1 MLFRVLITLAFVLV
15 LGVPLGLKL
24 ASPAATI
31 PADARTLVVVTPHV
45 PQIRAE
51 FGEAFDRW
59 HRKHHG
65 APAHIDWRTP
75 GGTTE
80 ILKVLSAQYAA
91 KGKEV
96 IEEIRKSDPQ
106 RLLAKDLSLDND
118 IPPQSMPFD
127 MMFGGGTFDHGR
139 LRNPATAGITFTPF
153 TNAGVKEVLLSRV
166 SRSQTVADLLAART
180 LELALSVDTV
190 AFTARIPAEAFVDG
204 VDVIRQFDDGK
215 QTITTRINLDKVLR
229 DAPLRMSTPA
239 GLSDEDLRTKWFPPD
254 AQGRQNIIGAQQLY
268 DPQQYWIGTALS
280 AFGIVYNKDIFR
292 ELSLPEPK
300 GFVDLTHP
308 KLQGLII
315 LADPRQSGSI
325 TTAVDAILNAELW
338 NTAQRE
344 GWFAELTA
352 AFDKEAKER
361 VPWERSLSAER
372 MQSVDAAFARAWK
385 LLREVSANART
396 YTAAATKPPVDISAG
411 EGAAGLAI
419 DFYGRGQAQ
428 FVLAEGQ
435 DPATARVGYVDPE
448 GAAYI
453 DADPASV
460 LRSGPDPELA
470 RRFIEFCLTDEAQVL
485 WQLPSQ
491 RNPLSAANPTGE
503 DGQKMGPRRYELR
516 RMPVRE
522 AMHRHPAAANFI
534 DKVNPFEIAAAHRPA
549 NWRAAIGVMMGAFSI
564 DVTDAQR
571 AAWRALCNARANPN
585 FNPQTLAAMEAAFYA
600 FPPTPTKDGGELTF
614 TASNFR
620 TIRDTWR
627 NPQTQSRL
635 EIAYTNF
642 FREQYR
648 EVVRLAEA
656 ESSN

>member
-1 MLFRVLITLAFVLV
+1 MLSRVLIALAFLIV
-15 LGVPLGLKL
+15 LGVPLALKV
-24 ASPAATI
+24 ASPAASV
-31 PADARTLVVVTPHV
+31 PEGARSIVVVTPHV
-45 PQIRAE
+45 PQIRSE
-51 FGEAFDRW
+51 FGEAFDAW
-59 HRKHHG
+59 HRKHYG
-65 APAHIDWRTP
+65 EPAHIDWRTP

-96 IEEIRKSDPQ
+96 IEEIRKKEPQ

-118 IPPQSMPFD
+118 IPLRSMPFD

-139 LRNPATAGITFTPF
+139 LKIPSTAGVTFNPF
-153 TNAGVKEVLLSRV
+153 TNRGVEEVLLSKV
-166 SRSQTVADLLAART
+166 SKSQSVADLMQARN
-180 LELALSVDTV
+180 LELQLMAGEV

-204 VDVIRQFDDGK
+204 VSVVQKFDEPDT
-215 QTITTRINLDKVLR
+215 QTIKTRIDLSKVMR
-229 DAPLRMSTPA
+229 DAPLRMSMPA
-239 GLSDEDLRTKWFPPD
+239 GLSDDDLRTKWFPAD
-254 AQGRQNIIGAQQLY
+254 AKGRQNIIGSQQLY

-280 AFGIVYNKDIFR
+280 AFGIVYNRDIFR
-292 ELSLPEPK
+292 EQGLAEPK
-300 GFVDLTHP
+300 GFADLTHP
-308 KLQGLII
+308 KLQGLLI

-325 TTAVDAILNAELW
+325 TTAIDAILNAELW

-344 GWFAELTA
+344 GWFDELSA
-352 AFDKEAKER
+352 AFDKEAKDR
-361 VPWERSLSAER
+361 TPWERSLSSER

-385 LLREVSANART
+385 LLQEMSANART

-485 WQLPSQ
+485 WQLPSD
-491 RNPLSAANPTGE
+491 RNPLSKDNPIGE
-503 DGQKMGPRRYELR
+503 NGEKMGPRRYELR

-522 AMHRHPAAANFI
+522 AMYRHPAANNFI

-564 DVTDAQR
+564 DVTDDQR
-571 AAWRALCNARANPN
+571 AAWRAICNARADTTFPKE
-585 FNPQTLAAMEAAFYA
+585 TLTKMEAAFYA
-600 FPPTPTKDGGELTF
+600 FPSTPTKDGKELAF

-620 TIRDTWR
+620 AIRDTWR
-627 NPQTQSRL
+627 NPQTQARL

-642 FREQYR
+642 FRENYR
-648 EVVRLAEA
+648 EVVRLSKSARK
-656 ESSN
+656 